1 MKLFNQLLNN
11 KFNIF
16 DKLSI
21 FLFSILPIS
30 LIIGN
35 ASININILIID
46 ILFLIYCLKF
56 KLWTWIKKD
65 IFLYLMILYVFLNLN
80 SLYSYYFIIE
90 NQNSTFFE
98 NDSILR
104 SLFFIK
110 FILLVFAFTILL
122 KKNKVLDFVHKN
134 WLIIILVVIAD
145 VFFEK
150 FTGKN
155 IIGNISPDSSR
166 IVSFFKD
173 ELVVGGFIFC
183 FGYASISYFLN
194 DKKNKNLTLL
204 LMIIFLLIPLSIFV
218 TGERSNSIR
227 SILLFLTI
235 IYFIKENNLN
245 INYKVLLALF
255 IFLIS
260 CFLIFNKSTRDRYSN
275 VLKGIIAIEAQSSI
289 LNKFENI
296 KYFAHYDT
304 AIQIFKNYPILGVGN
319 KNFRLECSKEIY
331 LNKQIKFS
339 KQRCSTHPHQ
349 IHFEILSE
357 QGLLGYLLII
367 YLVIGFV
374 IKNFKMFIKNKD
386 ISHLSNTGYLLIFFT
401 PLLPGA
407 GIFSTFNGS
416 LFWIIFSLT
425 NLRYEKK

>member
-35 ASININILIID
+35 GSININILIID

-90 NQNSTFFE
+90 NQNSTIFE

-183 FGYASISYFLN
+183 FGFASISYFLN

-227 SILLFLTI
+227 SILLFTSV
-235 IYFIKENNLN
+235 Y
-245 INYKVLLALF
+245 
-255 IFLIS
+255 
-260 CFLIFNKSTRDRYSN
+260 YS
-275 VLKGIIAIEAQSSI
+275 
-289 LNKFENI
+289 
-296 KYFAHYDT
+296 
-304 AIQIFKNYPILGVGN
+304 
-319 KNFRLECSKEIY
+319 
-331 LNKQIKFS
+331 
-339 KQRCSTHPHQ
+339 
-349 IHFEILSE
+349 
-357 QGLLGYLLII
+357 
-367 YLVIGFV
+367 
-374 IKNFKMFIKNKD
+374 
-386 ISHLSNTGYLLIFFT
+386 
-401 PLLPGA
+401 
-407 GIFSTFNGS
+407 
-416 LFWIIFSLT
+416 W
-425 NLRYEKK
+425 